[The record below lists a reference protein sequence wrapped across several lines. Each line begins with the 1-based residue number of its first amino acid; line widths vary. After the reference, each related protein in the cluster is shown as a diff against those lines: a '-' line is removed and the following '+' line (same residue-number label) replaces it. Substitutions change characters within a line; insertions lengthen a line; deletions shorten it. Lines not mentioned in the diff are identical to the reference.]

1 MEHTSTGEWLLQ
13 SGVWMADA
21 ARSGLQFTRSAAG
34 QAVSPRLNA
43 DDIGQLMRT
52 HRLPGDASVQFPPEF
67 QYSPFTGTA
76 LQAPPQSGQASAWV
90 APFGARPVNSSAMP
104 GATGL
109 RQTAQALKIARN
121 PARDSSSDVL
131 ANADPDTSLPTPPP
145 GEHAFF
151 SARFGTTG
159 AALLALDARKGALYG
174 WLPGSQHWLALESS
188 KGGLLSECQ
197 LGVSAWRAE
206 LASAWNSCLYVPS
219 GHGLACITP
228 DIPSLTYQVEHFG
241 DAPSVAA
248 PIWFQGRLWAPLQG
262 ADGVL
267 RFLNLDLHH
276 LAGADVVLDGA
287 IALGKTGAPVA
298 YGRSVIWPCEHG
310 QLRLQQRQD
319 GGMAASWTPW
329 PAGLQP
335 QFDFGCPYLSRDGDL
350 WQLCFDGAADRYLY
364 LKLGTL
370 GTLGETVE
378 AMEPRL
384 CSGSINYRFSTK
396 LKTAPW
402 LELERGND
410 GGSSTSV
417 MPLLE
422 AGESVFGVR
431 FETRASLDSVLRSE
445 ERMYA
450 QLLQDDGV
458 RELPF
463 HAFSVAEPWRMRLFA
478 HQGTLWAYHPLL
490 SRINGWKLQA

>member
-1 MEHTSTGEWLLQ
+1 MDHKTTGEWLLQ
-13 SGVWMADA
+13 SGVWIADEA
-21 ARSGLQFTRSAAG
+21 QSGMQFERSAAG
-34 QAVSPRLNA
+34 KAVSPRLTG

-52 HRLPGDASVQFPPEF
+52 PRLPGDAKVQFPPEF
-67 QYSPFTGTA
+67 HFSPYTGAT
-76 LQAPPQSGQASAWV
+76 LQAPPTAGQASAWLP
-90 APFGARPVNSSAMP
+90 PFGARPLNSSAMP

-109 RQTAQALKIARN
+109 RQTAVPMKLARS
-121 PARDSSSDVL
+121 PARDESADAL
-131 ANADPDTSLPTPPP
+131 ANADPDATMPAPPP

-159 AALLALDARKGALYG
+159 AALLALDARKGSLYG

-188 KGGLLSECQ
+188 QGGLLSECL
-197 LGVSAWRAE
+197 LGETAWRAE
-206 LASAWNSCLYVPS
+206 LATGWNSRLYVPS

-228 DIPSLTYQVEHFG
+228 DLPSLTYQVEHFG
-241 DAPSVAA
+241 DAPSAAA
-248 PIWFQGRLWAPLQG
+248 PVWFQGRLWAPLQG
-262 ADGVL
+262 PDGVI
-267 RFLNLDLHH
+267 RFLSLDAQHALGTQV
-276 LAGADVVLDGA
+276 LLDGA
-287 IALGKTGAPVA
+287 VSLGRVSAPVA

-350 WQLCFDGAADRYLY
+350 WQLCFDVVADRYLY
-364 LKLGTL
+364 LKLGTQ
-370 GTLGETVE
+370 GETVE

-384 CSGSINYRFSTK
+384 CSGSFNYRFSTK

-410 GGSSTSV
+410 GGSSKSV

-422 AGESVFGVR
+422 AGETVLGVR
-431 FETRASLDSVLRSE
+431 FETRSSLDSVLRSE

-490 SRINGWKLQA
+490 TRIDGWKLQA